1 MNIFRNVP
9 VLLLFST
16 GLIAS
21 SVHAQQLS
29 LPRSSPEAQGVSS
42 AVILDFIETAD
53 REVSS
58 MHSFMLVRH
67 GHVVAEAWWAPEAA
81 GKPHILWS
89 LSKSFTSI
97 AVGLAVAEGKLSVN
111 DLVLNHFPNDAL
123 QEASANRKAMRIR
136 DLLTMNTG
144 HQDEVNWRAAEHWAK
159 AFLEHPVPHRPGT
172 HFRYST
178 PATYMLS
185 AIVQKVTDETVLDY
199 LTLYTTWHRETCVGN
214 QSTGNTIGGYGLY
227 LRTEDIVVAVNGYEI
242 RFRPGEVLA
251 REVETCIFAVVRA
264 FRLCDHFAKAF
275 KTTATPSC

>member
-1 MNIFRNVP
+1 MSAEMNSPGHHSMNIFRNVP

-199 LTLYTTWHRETCVGN
+199 LTPRLFTPLGIEKPVWETSPQGI
-214 QSTGNTIGGYGLY
+214 SIGGYGLY

-242 RFRPGEVLA
+242 RFRPGYA
-251 REVETCIFAVVRA
+251 CQ
-264 FRLCDHFAKAF
+264 KY
-275 KTTATPSC
+275 